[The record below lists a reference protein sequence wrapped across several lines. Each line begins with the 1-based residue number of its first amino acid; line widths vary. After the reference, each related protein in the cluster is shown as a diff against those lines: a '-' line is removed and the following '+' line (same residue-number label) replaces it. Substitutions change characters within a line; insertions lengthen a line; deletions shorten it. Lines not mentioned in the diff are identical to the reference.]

1 MKNLKAQFK
10 HLIYLLLLLNIVNFA
25 HTKDID
31 KFLNENDITNYFSGI
46 VAINENQY
54 QDSYYYLKDLN
65 NLEQSHYNYSQYFQ
79 YSLITLK
86 KFREAVNY
94 SKKLEE
100 NKIDNFES
108 NLISAVYYLKNQDQ
122 AKSTYYIE
130 QLIDKSQP
138 GTIQNLVSSSLN
150 SWANIKNQPNPESSL
165 QLLDSIPRNFENLKK
180 IQKAFV
186 YCYFDSN
193 KTGNVF
199 RELFANP
206 NIDFSRYIFFYVN
219 YLLNK
224 EDAKEEAQNILQDS
238 LKQYPKNLILN
249 QLNVD
254 IEQNRKTNN
263 QFDCSEPNQ
272 VIAEMLYVV
281 ANALAAQSNY
291 VASNFYLN
299 LANYL
304 NPNFQS
310 YTTLY
315 AENFY
320 NIEEFDKA
328 KELYMEIQKQGSVYS
343 WHANKQIAF
352 ILIKQGNKQVA
363 VEYLKDKYQKIKSPS
378 LYEIFDFAEFLK
390 NNENYDD
397 SIKYYSQLLSL
408 IDKKHDLYAQVLDG
422 RGIAYERTNQWDKAE
437 VDLLGSLESSPND
450 AYVINYLAY
459 SWIEKGKNIE
469 KALTMLRKANELR
482 PNDGYI
488 IDSLGW
494 ALFKLKRFKEAK
506 NYLELAV
513 QYMASDPVV
522 NDHYADSL
530 WMNNQSLQARYYW
543 NYVLKLEKT
552 EDKLKEEIKQKLLF
566 GLKS

>member
-10 HLIYLLLLLNIVNFA
+10 YLIYLLLLLNIVNFA

-150 SWANIKNQPNPESSL
+150 SWVNIKNQPNPESSL

-281 ANALAAQSNY
+281 ANALAAQRNY

-408 IDKKHDLYAQVLDG
+408 IDKKHNLYAQVLDG
-422 RGIAYERTNQWDKAE
+422 RGIAYERINQWDKAE

>member
-10 HLIYLLLLLNIVNFA
+10 YLIYLLLLLNIVNFA

-65 NLEQSHYNYSQYFQ
+65 SLEQSHYNYSQYFQ

-150 SWANIKNQPNPESSL
+150 SWVNIKNQPNPESSL
-165 QLLDSIPRNFENLKK
+165 KLLDSIPRNFENLKK

-219 YLLNK
+219 YLLEK
-224 EDAKEEAQNILQDS
+224 DDTKEEAENILQDS

-352 ILIKQGNKQVA
+352 ILIKQGNKQEA

>member
-150 SWANIKNQPNPESSL
+150 SWVNIKNQPNPESSL

-408 IDKKHDLYAQVLDG
+408 IDKKHDLYPQVLDG

>member
-10 HLIYLLLLLNIVNFA
+10 YLIYLLLLLNIVNFA

-150 SWANIKNQPNPESSL
+150 SWVNIKNQPNLESSL
-165 QLLDSIPRNFENLKK
+165 KLLDSIPRNFENLKK
-180 IQKAFV
+180 IQKVFV

-219 YLLNK
+219 YLLK
-224 EDAKEEAQNILQDS
+224 KDDTKEEAENILQDS

-352 ILIKQGNKQVA
+352 ILIKQGNKQEA
-363 VEYLKDKYQKIKSPS
+363 VEYLKDKYKKIKSPS

>member
-10 HLIYLLLLLNIVNFA
+10 YLIYLLLLLNIVNFA

-65 NLEQSHYNYSQYFQ
+65 SLEQSHYNYSQYFQ

-108 NLISAVYYLKNQDQ
+108 NLISAVYYLKSQDQ

-150 SWANIKNQPNPESSL
+150 SWVNIKNQPNPESSL
-165 QLLDSIPRNFENLKK
+165 KLLDSIPRNFENLKK

-352 ILIKQGNKQVA
+352 ILIKQGNKQEA
-363 VEYLKDKYQKIKSPS
+363 VEYLKDKYKKIKSPS

>member
-10 HLIYLLLLLNIVNFA
+10 YLIYLLLLLNIVNFA

-150 SWANIKNQPNPESSL
+150 SWVNIKNQPNPESSL
-165 QLLDSIPRNFENLKK
+165 KLLDSIPRNFENLKK

-352 ILIKQGNKQVA
+352 ILIKQGNKQEA

-566 GLKS
+566 GL

>member
-10 HLIYLLLLLNIVNFA
+10 YLIYLLLLLNIVNFA

-138 GTIQNLVSSSLN
+138 GTIQNLVSSSLS
-150 SWANIKNQPNPESSL
+150 SWVNIKNQPNPESSL

-281 ANALAAQSNY
+281 ANALAAQRNY

-299 LANYL
+299 FANYL

-408 IDKKHDLYAQVLDG
+408 IDKKHNLYAQVLDG

-437 VDLLGSLESSPND
+437 VDLLGSLQSSPND

>member
-10 HLIYLLLLLNIVNFA
+10 YLIYLLLLLNIVNFA

-138 GTIQNLVSSSLN
+138 GTIQNLVSSSLS
-150 SWANIKNQPNPESSL
+150 SWVNIKNQPNPESSL

-352 ILIKQGNKQVA
+352 ILIKQGNKQEA
-363 VEYLKDKYQKIKSPS
+363 VEYLKDKYKKIKSPS

>member
-10 HLIYLLLLLNIVNFA
+10 YLIYLLLLLNIVNFA

-108 NLISAVYYLKNQDQ
+108 NLISAVYYLKSQDQ
-122 AKSTYYIE
+122 AKSSYYIE

-150 SWANIKNQPNPESSL
+150 SWVNIKNQPNPESSL
-165 QLLDSIPRNFENLKK
+165 KLLDSIPRNFENLKK

-352 ILIKQGNKQVA
+352 ILIKQGNKQEA

>member
-10 HLIYLLLLLNIVNFA
+10 YLIYLLLLLNIVNFA

-150 SWANIKNQPNPESSL
+150 SWVNIKNQPNPESSL
-165 QLLDSIPRNFENLKK
+165 KLLDSIPRNFENLKK

-281 ANALAAQSNY
+281 ANALAAQRNY

-408 IDKKHDLYAQVLDG
+408 IDKKHNLYAQVLDG

>member
-10 HLIYLLLLLNIVNFA
+10 YLIYLLLILNIVNFA

-150 SWANIKNQPNPESSL
+150 SWVNIKNQPNPESSL
-165 QLLDSIPRNFENLKK
+165 KLLDSIPRNFENLKK

-281 ANALAAQSNY
+281 ANALAAQRNY

-352 ILIKQGNKQVA
+352 ILIKQGNKQEA
-363 VEYLKDKYQKIKSPS
+363 VEYLKDKDQKIKSPS

>member
-10 HLIYLLLLLNIVNFA
+10 YLIYLLLLLNIVNFA

-150 SWANIKNQPNPESSL
+150 SWVNIKNQPNLESSL
-165 QLLDSIPRNFENLKK
+165 KLLDSIPRNFENLKK

-352 ILIKQGNKQVA
+352 ILIKQGNKQEA

-437 VDLLGSLESSPND
+437 VDLLGSMESSPND

>member
-10 HLIYLLLLLNIVNFA
+10 YLIYLLLLLNIVNFA

-150 SWANIKNQPNPESSL
+150 SWVNIKNQPNPESSL
-165 QLLDSIPRNFENLKK
+165 KLLDSIPRNFENLKK

-352 ILIKQGNKQVA
+352 ILIKQGNKQEA
-363 VEYLKDKYQKIKSPS
+363 VEYLKDKYQKIKAPS

>member
-10 HLIYLLLLLNIVNFA
+10 YLIYLLLLLNIVNFA

-150 SWANIKNQPNPESSL
+150 SWVNIKNQPNPESSL
-165 QLLDSIPRNFENLKK
+165 KLLDSIPRNFENLKK

-281 ANALAAQSNY
+281 ANALAAQRNY

-352 ILIKQGNKQVA
+352 ILIKQGNKQEA
-363 VEYLKDKYQKIKSPS
+363 VEYLKDKYKKIKSPS

-408 IDKKHDLYAQVLDG
+408 IDKKHNLYAQVLDG

>member
-10 HLIYLLLLLNIVNFA
+10 YLIYLLLLLNIVNFA

-108 NLISAVYYLKNQDQ
+108 NLISAVYYLKNQHQ

-150 SWANIKNQPNPESSL
+150 SWVNIKNQPNPESSL
-165 QLLDSIPRNFENLKK
+165 KLLDSIPRNFENLKK

-352 ILIKQGNKQVA
+352 ILIKQGNKQEA
-363 VEYLKDKYQKIKSPS
+363 VEYLKDKYKKIKSPS

>member
-10 HLIYLLLLLNIVNFA
+10 YLIYLLLLLNIVNFA

-31 KFLNENDITNYFSGI
+31 KLLNENDITNYFSGI

-138 GTIQNLVSSSLN
+138 GTIQNLVSSSLS
-150 SWANIKNQPNPESSL
+150 SWVNIKNQPNPESSL

-281 ANALAAQSNY
+281 ANALAAQRNY

-352 ILIKQGNKQVA
+352 ILIKQGNKQEA

-408 IDKKHDLYAQVLDG
+408 IDKKHDLYPQVLDG

>member
-10 HLIYLLLLLNIVNFA
+10 YLIYLLLLLNIVNFA

-150 SWANIKNQPNPESSL
+150 SWVNIKNQPNPESSL

-281 ANALAAQSNY
+281 ANALAAQRNY

-408 IDKKHDLYAQVLDG
+408 IDKKHNLYAQVLDG

>member
-10 HLIYLLLLLNIVNFA
+10 YLIYLLLLLNIVNFA

-138 GTIQNLVSSSLN
+138 GTIQNLVSSSLS
-150 SWANIKNQPNPESSL
+150 SWVNIKNQPNPESSL

-281 ANALAAQSNY
+281 ANALAAQRNY

-408 IDKKHDLYAQVLDG
+408 IDKKHNLYAQVLDG

-437 VDLLGSLESSPND
+437 VDLLGSLQSSPND

-552 EDKLKEEIKQKLLF
+552 EDKLKEEIKQKLLL

>member
-10 HLIYLLLLLNIVNFA
+10 YLIYLLLLLNIVNFA

-150 SWANIKNQPNPESSL
+150 SWVNIKNQPNLESSL
-165 QLLDSIPRNFENLKK
+165 KLLDSIPRNFENLKK

-352 ILIKQGNKQVA
+352 ILIKQGNKQEA

-378 LYEIFDFAEFLK
+378 VYEIFDFAEFLK

-437 VDLLGSLESSPND
+437 VDLLGSMESSPND

>member
-10 HLIYLLLLLNIVNFA
+10 YLIYLLLLLNIVNFA

-65 NLEQSHYNYSQYFQ
+65 SLEQSHYNYSQYFQ

-108 NLISAVYYLKNQDQ
+108 NLISAVYYLKSQDQ

-150 SWANIKNQPNPESSL
+150 SWVNIKNQPNLESSL
-165 QLLDSIPRNFENLKK
+165 KLLDSIPRNFENLKK

-352 ILIKQGNKQVA
+352 ILIKQGNKQEA
-363 VEYLKDKYQKIKSPS
+363 VEYLKDKYKKIKSPS

>member
-10 HLIYLLLLLNIVNFA
+10 YLIYLLLLLNIVNFA

-138 GTIQNLVSSSLN
+138 GTIQNLVSSSLS
-150 SWANIKNQPNPESSL
+150 SWVNIKNQPNPESSL

-408 IDKKHDLYAQVLDG
+408 IDKKHNLYAQVLDG

-437 VDLLGSLESSPND
+437 VDLLGSLQSSPND

>member
-10 HLIYLLLLLNIVNFA
+10 YLIYLLLLLNIVNFA

-138 GTIQNLVSSSLN
+138 GTIQNLVSSSLS
-150 SWANIKNQPNPESSL
+150 SWVNIKNQPNPESSL

-281 ANALAAQSNY
+281 ANALAAQRNY

-408 IDKKHDLYAQVLDG
+408 IDKKHNLYAQVLDG

>member
-10 HLIYLLLLLNIVNFA
+10 YLIYLLLLLNIVNFA

-108 NLISAVYYLKNQDQ
+108 NLISAVYYLKSQDQ
-122 AKSTYYIE
+122 AKSSYYIE

-150 SWANIKNQPNPESSL
+150 SWVNIKNQPNLESSL
-165 QLLDSIPRNFENLKK
+165 KLLDSIPRNFENLKK
-180 IQKAFV
+180 IQKVFV

-199 RELFANP
+199 RELFVNP

-219 YLLNK
+219 YLLK
-224 EDAKEEAQNILQDS
+224 KDDTKEEAENILQDS

-328 KELYMEIQKQGSVYS
+328 KELYMEIRKQGSVYS
-343 WHANKQIAF
+343 WYANKQIAF
-352 ILIKQGNKQVA
+352 ILIKQGNKQEA
-363 VEYLKDKYQKIKSPS
+363 VKYLKDKYQKIKSPS

-408 IDKKHDLYAQVLDG
+408 IDKKHNLYAQVLDG

>member
-10 HLIYLLLLLNIVNFA
+10 YLIYLLLLLNIVNFA

-150 SWANIKNQPNPESSL
+150 SWVNIKNQPNPESSL

-281 ANALAAQSNY
+281 ANALAAQRNY

-352 ILIKQGNKQVA
+352 ILIKQGNKQEA

>member
-10 HLIYLLLLLNIVNFA
+10 YLIYLLLLLNIVNFA

-138 GTIQNLVSSSLN
+138 GTIQNLVSSSLS

-281 ANALAAQSNY
+281 ANALAAQRNY

-408 IDKKHDLYAQVLDG
+408 IDKKHNLYAQVLDG

-437 VDLLGSLESSPND
+437 VDLLGSLQSSPND

>member
-10 HLIYLLLLLNIVNFA
+10 YLIYLLLLLNIVNFA

-150 SWANIKNQPNPESSL
+150 SWVNIKNQPNLESSL
-165 QLLDSIPRNFENLKK
+165 KLLDSIPRNFENLKK

-352 ILIKQGNKQVA
+352 ILIKQGNKQEA
-363 VEYLKDKYQKIKSPS
+363 VEYLKDKYKKIKSPS

>member
-138 GTIQNLVSSSLN
+138 GTIQNLVSSSLS
-150 SWANIKNQPNPESSL
+150 SWVNIKNQPNPESSL
-165 QLLDSIPRNFENLKK
+165 KLLDSIPRNFENLKK

-352 ILIKQGNKQVA
+352 ILIKQGNKQEA

>member
-1 MKNLKAQFK
+1 MKNLKVQFK
-10 HLIYLLLLLNIVNFA
+10 YLIYLLLLLNIVNFA

-150 SWANIKNQPNPESSL
+150 SWVNIKNQPNPESSL
-165 QLLDSIPRNFENLKK
+165 KLLDSIPRNFENLKK

-352 ILIKQGNKQVA
+352 ILIKQGNKQEA
-363 VEYLKDKYQKIKSPS
+363 VEYLKDKYKKIKSPS

>member
-10 HLIYLLLLLNIVNFA
+10 YLIYLLLLLNIVNFA

-150 SWANIKNQPNPESSL
+150 SWVNIKNQPNLESSL

-352 ILIKQGNKQVA
+352 ILIKQGNKQEA
-363 VEYLKDKYQKIKSPS
+363 VEYLKDKYKKIKSPS

>member
-150 SWANIKNQPNPESSL
+150 SWVNIKNQPNPESSL
-165 QLLDSIPRNFENLKK
+165 KLLDSIPRNFENLKK

-352 ILIKQGNKQVA
+352 ILIKQGNKQEA

-408 IDKKHDLYAQVLDG
+408 IDKKHNLYAQVLDG

>member
-10 HLIYLLLLLNIVNFA
+10 YLIYLLLLLNIVNFA

-138 GTIQNLVSSSLN
+138 GTIQNLVSSSLS
-150 SWANIKNQPNPESSL
+150 SWVNIKNQPNPESSL

-281 ANALAAQSNY
+281 ANALAAQRNY

-352 ILIKQGNKQVA
+352 ILIKQGNKQEA

-408 IDKKHDLYAQVLDG
+408 IDKKHNLYAQVLDG

-437 VDLLGSLESSPND
+437 VDLLGSLQSSPND

>member
-10 HLIYLLLLLNIVNFA
+10 YLIYLLLLLNIVNFA

-108 NLISAVYYLKNQDQ
+108 NLISAVYYLKSQDQ
-122 AKSTYYIE
+122 AKSSYYIE

-150 SWANIKNQPNPESSL
+150 SWVNIKNQPNPESSL
-165 QLLDSIPRNFENLKK
+165 KLLDSIPRNFENLKK

-199 RELFANP
+199 RELVANP

-281 ANALAAQSNY
+281 ANALAAQRNY
-291 VASNFYLN
+291 VASNLYLN

-343 WHANKQIAF
+343 WHTNKQIAF
-352 ILIKQGNKQVA
+352 ILIKQGNKQEA

-408 IDKKHDLYAQVLDG
+408 IDKKHNLYAQVLDG

>member
-10 HLIYLLLLLNIVNFA
+10 YLIYLLLLLNIVNFA

-150 SWANIKNQPNPESSL
+150 SWVNIKNQPNPESSL
-165 QLLDSIPRNFENLKK
+165 KLLDSIPRNFENLKK

>member
-10 HLIYLLLLLNIVNFA
+10 YLIYLLLLLNIVNFA

-65 NLEQSHYNYSQYFQ
+65 SLEQSHYNYSQYFQ

-150 SWANIKNQPNPESSL
+150 SWVNIKNQPNLESSL
-165 QLLDSIPRNFENLKK
+165 KLLDSIPRNFENLKK

-352 ILIKQGNKQVA
+352 ILIKQGNKQEA
-363 VEYLKDKYQKIKSPS
+363 VEYLKDKYKKIKSPS

>member
-10 HLIYLLLLLNIVNFA
+10 YLIYLLLLLNIVNFA

-138 GTIQNLVSSSLN
+138 GTIQNLVSSSLS
-150 SWANIKNQPNPESSL
+150 SWVNIKNQPNPESSL
-165 QLLDSIPRNFENLKK
+165 KLLDSIPRNFENLKK

-281 ANALAAQSNY
+281 ANALAAQRNY

-352 ILIKQGNKQVA
+352 ILIKQGNKQEA

>member
-10 HLIYLLLLLNIVNFA
+10 YLIYLLLLLNIVNFA

-65 NLEQSHYNYSQYFQ
+65 SLEQSHYNYSQYFQ

-108 NLISAVYYLKNQDQ
+108 NLISAVYYLKSQDQ

-150 SWANIKNQPNPESSL
+150 SWVNIKNQPNLESSL

-352 ILIKQGNKQVA
+352 ILIKQGNKQEA
-363 VEYLKDKYQKIKSPS
+363 VEYLKDKYKKIKSPS

>member
-10 HLIYLLLLLNIVNFA
+10 YLIYLLLLLNIVNFA

-150 SWANIKNQPNPESSL
+150 SWVNIKNQPNPESSL
-165 QLLDSIPRNFENLKK
+165 KLLDSIPRNFENLKK

-352 ILIKQGNKQVA
+352 ILIKQGNKQEA

>member
-10 HLIYLLLLLNIVNFA
+10 YLIYLLLLLNIVNFA

-150 SWANIKNQPNPESSL
+150 SWVNIKNQPNPESSL

-352 ILIKQGNKQVA
+352 ILIKQGNKQEA

-408 IDKKHDLYAQVLDG
+408 IDKKHDLYPQVLDG

>member
-10 HLIYLLLLLNIVNFA
+10 YLIYLLLLLNIVNFA

-150 SWANIKNQPNPESSL
+150 SWVNIKNQPNLESSL
-165 QLLDSIPRNFENLKK
+165 KLLDSIPRNFENLKK

-224 EDAKEEAQNILQDS
+224 EDTKEEAQNILQDS

-352 ILIKQGNKQVA
+352 ILIKQGNKQEA
-363 VEYLKDKYQKIKSPS
+363 VEYLKDKYKKIKSPS